1 MDSERKDPLDY
12 DELKE
17 KSHVYME
24 SQMIL
29 DLEYVKKILGGCQ
42 NPRYIGSSKTTRL
55 TFCIYFTFC

>member
-17 KSHVYME
+17 KSNVYME

-29 DLEYVKKILGGCQ
+29 DLECVKKILGQ
-42 NPRYIGSSKTTRL
+42 TPRYIGSS
-55 TFCIYFTFC
+55 